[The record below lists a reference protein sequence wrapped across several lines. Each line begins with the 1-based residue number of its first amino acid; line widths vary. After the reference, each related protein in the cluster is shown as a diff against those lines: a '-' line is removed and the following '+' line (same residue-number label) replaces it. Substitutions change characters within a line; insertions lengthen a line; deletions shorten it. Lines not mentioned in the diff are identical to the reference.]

1 MQRAELPEWDLRD
14 LYPDR
19 QSAEFNAAIERS
31 TAAASAFASAWRG
44 KVKGLSGAKLATAI
58 AEYEEIEDQLGRIT
72 SYAELLYAADM
83 TDAENGQFYQTIH
96 ERVTEISSRLLFFA
110 LEINRLDDGALERKL
125 RSSALRHYAPWL
137 RDVRV
142 FRPYQLSE
150 EIEQLFLEKS
160 VAGRAAWVRLFDDTL
175 ANFRFHAGGEDR
187 NLEGTLHLLS
197 HRDPATRKEAANKL
211 AATFAEN
218 ARLFARITNTLIKD
232 KEIEDKW
239 RKLPS
244 PMMARHLANHVEPEM
259 VEALVGA
266 VKNAYPTLAHRYYR
280 LKARWLGVDKLNYWD
295 RNAPL
300 LGAPERD
307 IPWNEGKVV
316 VLNAYR
322 HFSPKLAEIGSRFF
336 ERPWIDA
343 ALRPGK
349 APGAF
354 AHPTVPSA
362 HPYLLLN
369 YQGKARDVMTLA
381 HELGHGI
388 HQYLAAPQGALMA
401 DTPLTLAETASVFG
415 EQLTFQALLAAEPD
429 AAKRHFM
436 LASKVED
443 MLNTVVRQIAF
454 HEFERRL
461 HEERRGGELSTE
473 RIAEIWLDVQQE
485 SLGPAFRLDPEYRY
499 YWVYISH
506 FIHSPFYVYAYAF
519 GECLVN
525 ALYAAYQAAPDG
537 FAEKYLTLLKAGGTL
552 HHREL
557 LAPFGLDAS
566 DPKFW
571 SKGLSVIG
579 AMIDQLERDA

>member
-1 MQRAELPEWDLRD
+1 MQLRDLPEWDLGD
-14 LYPDR
+14 LYADR
-19 QSAEFNAAIERS
+19 RSAEFSAALERVA
-31 TAAASAFASAWRG
+31 TAAAAFAAAWRG
-44 KVKGLSGAKLATAI
+44 KIKGVSGAKLATAI
-58 AEYEEIEDQLGRIT
+58 AEYEDIEDALGRIT

-83 TDAENGQFYQTIH
+83 TDVENGQFYQTVH
-96 ERVTEISSRLLFFA
+96 ERVTEITSRLLF
-110 LEINRLDDGALERKL
+110 LTIEINRLDDVALERKL
-125 RSSALRHYAPWL
+125 RSPALRHYAPWL

-150 EIEQLFLEKS
+150 EIEQLFHEKS

-175 ANFRFHAGGEDR
+175 ANFRFRVGGEER

-197 HRDPATRKEAANKL
+197 DKDSATRKEAANKL

-244 PMMARHLANHVEPEM
+244 PMTARHLTNHVEPEM

-300 LGAPERD
+300 PGAPERD
-307 IPWNEGKVV
+307 IPWSEGKVI
-316 VLNAYR
+316 VLDAYR
-322 HFSPKLAEIGSRFF
+322 RFSPKLAEIGNRFF

-369 YQGKARDVMTLA
+369 YQGKTRDVMTLA

-388 HQYLAAPQGALMA
+388 HQCLAAPQGPLMA

-429 AAKRHFM
+429 AAKRRFM

-461 HEERRGGELSTE
+461 HGERRDGELSPE
-473 RIAEIWLDVQQE
+473 RIGDIWLETQQE
-485 SLGPAFRLDPEYRY
+485 SLGPAFRLDPEYRD
-499 YWVYISH
+499 YWIYISH
-506 FIHSPFYVYAYAF
+506 FVHSPFYVYAYAF
-519 GECLVN
+519 GDCLVN

-537 FAEKYLTLLKAGGTL
+537 FAGKYLALLKAGGTL

-557 LAPFGLDAS
+557 LAPFGLDAG
-566 DPKFW
+566 DAKFW
-571 SKGLSVIG
+571 DKGLSVIG
-579 AMIDQLERDA
+579 GMIDRLEQDA